1 LVPIS
6 LKNAGRWVTEQLRSI
21 EIALW
26 NPKKFLVPIQ
36 ETLQNLL
43 QQEDTDKD
51 CKITVEDKGPKVYE
65 TRL

>member
-1 LVPIS
+1 M
-6 LKNAGRWVTEQLRSI
+6 TEHLRPTD
-21 EIALW
+21 IALW
-26 NPKKFLVPIQ
+26 NPKDFLVPID

-65 TRL
+65 TALELPPHGPYR